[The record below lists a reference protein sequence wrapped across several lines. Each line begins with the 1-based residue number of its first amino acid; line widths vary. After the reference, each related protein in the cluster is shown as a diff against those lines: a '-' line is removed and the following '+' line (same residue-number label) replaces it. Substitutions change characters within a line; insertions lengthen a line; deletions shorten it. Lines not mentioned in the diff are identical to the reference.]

1 MIDKAQCSGVWVVA
15 EFRNGA
21 LQDVT
26 FELLA
31 KGRELADK
39 RGAKLAAVLFGQGL
53 KDKTADLFAHGADI
67 VYYADAP
74 ALATFNSDAYTA
86 QLAALV
92 QQHKPE
98 ILLGASTI
106 AGRSFLPRV
115 AIRVDTG
122 LASDCTGLE
131 LDANGLLQAQRPAYA
146 GNVIAT
152 IECPEHRPQMASV
165 RPKAFKK
172 GAPVAGRTG
181 QLVEVPA
188 ATGDVKTQIIETVRD
203 TGNVVNLADAD
214 IIVSGGRGI
223 GGPDK
228 FGFIQ
233 DLASELKGAV
243 GASRAAVDAGWISS
257 VHQVGQT
264 GKTVKPKLY
273 IACGISGA
281 IQHLAG
287 MGASD
292 FIIAINKDAAAPI
305 FEIADIGIV
314 GDLFT
319 IVPALTQALKSR

>member
-1 MIDKAQCSGVWVVA
+1 MTDKTQFSGVWVFT
-15 EFRNGA
+15 EYRNGA
-21 LQDVT
+21 IQDGT

-39 RGAKLAAVLFGQGL
+39 RGAQLAAVLFGQGL
-53 KDKTADLFAHGADI
+53 KDKAADLFANGADV
-67 VYYADAP
+67 VYYADAA
-74 ALATFNSDAYTA
+74 ALATFNGDAYTA

-92 QQHKPE
+92 AQYKPE

-115 AIRVDTG
+115 AVRVDTG
-122 LASDCTGLE
+122 LASDCTGL
-131 LDANGLLQAQRPAYA
+131 DVDTNGVLQAQRPAYA

-172 GAPVAGRTG
+172 GTPVVGRTG

-188 ATGDVKTQIIETVRD
+188 ATGDVKTQILETVRD

-223 GGPDK
+223 GGPDQ

-233 DLASELKGAV
+233 DLAAELKGAV

-292 FIIAINKDAAAPI
+292 FIIAINKDPAAPI

-314 GDLFT
+314 GDLFAV
-319 IVPALTQALKSR
+319 VPALTQALKSR

>member
-1 MIDKAQCSGVWVVA
+1 MTDKTQFSGVWVFA
-15 EFRNGA
+15 EVRNGA
-21 LQDVT
+21 IQDVT

-31 KGRELADK
+31 KGRELATK

-53 KDKTADLFAHGADI
+53 KDKAADLFAHGADV

-86 QLAALV
+86 QLSALV
-92 QQHKPE
+92 QQLKPE
-98 ILLGASTI
+98 ILLGGSTI
-106 AGRSFLPRV
+106 AGRSFFPRV
-115 AIRVDTG
+115 AVRVDTG
-122 LASDCTGLE
+122 LASDCTGLDV
-131 LDANGLLQAQRPAYA
+131 DANGVLQAMRPAYA

-165 RPKAFKK
+165 RSKAFKK
-172 GAPVAGRTG
+172 SAPVAGRTG
-181 QLVEVPA
+181 ELIEVTA
-188 ATGDVKTQIIETVRD
+188 ATGDVKTQVLETIRD

-223 GGPDK
+223 GGPDQ

-233 DLASELKGAV
+233 DLAAELKGAV

-257 VHQVGQT
+257 IHQVGQT

-314 GDLFT
+314 GDLFAV
-319 IVPALTQALKSR
+319 VPALTQALKSR

>member
-1 MIDKAQCSGVWVVA
+1 MIDKSQCSGVWVFA
-15 EFRNGA
+15 EYRNGVI
-21 LQDVT
+21 QDVT

-53 KDKTADLFAHGADI
+53 KDKAADLFANGADI

-74 ALATFNSDAYTA
+74 ALATFNGDAYTA
-86 QLAALV
+86 QLTALV
-92 QQHKPE
+92 QQYKPE
-98 ILLGASTI
+98 ILLGGSTI
-106 AGRSFLPRV
+106 AGRSFFPRV
-115 AIRVDTG
+115 AVRVDTG
-122 LASDCTGLE
+122 LASDCTGLDV
-131 LDANGLLQAQRPAYA
+131 DAAGILQAVRPAYA
-146 GNVIAT
+146 GNVLAT
-152 IECPEHRPQMASV
+152 IVCPEHRPQMASV
-165 RPKAFKK
+165 RAKAFKK

-181 QLVEVPA
+181 ELIEVPA
-188 ATGDVKTQIIETVRD
+188 ATGEVKTQILETVRD

-223 GGPDK
+223 GGPDQ

-233 DLASELKGAV
+233 DLAAELKGAV

-314 GDLFT
+314 GDLFAV
-319 IVPALTQALKSR
+319 VPALTQALKNR

>member
-1 MIDKAQCSGVWVVA
+1 MIDKSQCSGVWVIA
-15 EFRNGA
+15 EYRNGSI
-21 LQDVT
+21 QDVT

-53 KDKTADLFAHGADI
+53 KDKAADLFAHGADI

-131 LDANGLLQAQRPAYA
+131 LDANGILQAQRPAYA

-172 GAPVAGRTG
+172 GAPAAGRTG

-188 ATGDVKTQIIETVRD
+188 ATGDVKTQIGETVRD

-233 DLASELKGAV
+233 DLAAELKGAV

>member
-1 MIDKAQCSGVWVVA
+1 MIDKSQCSGVWVFA
-15 EFRNGA
+15 EQRNA
-21 LQDVT
+21 AIQDVT
-26 FELLA
+26 FEVLA
-31 KGRELADK
+31 KGREMADK

-53 KDKTADLFAHGADI
+53 KAQCADLFAHGADV

-92 QQHKPE
+92 QQYKPE
-98 ILLGASTI
+98 ILLGGSTI
-106 AGRSFLPRV
+106 AGRSFFPRV
-115 AIRVDTG
+115 AVRVDTG
-122 LASDCTGLE
+122 LASDCTS
-131 LDANGLLQAQRPAYA
+131 LDVAADGLLHAVRPAYA
-146 GNVIAT
+146 GNVLAT
-152 IECPEHRPQMASV
+152 LVCPEHRPQMATV
-165 RPKAFKK
+165 RGKAFKK
-172 GAPVAGRTG
+172 GTPVIGRAGE
-181 QLVEVPA
+181 LVEVPA
-188 ATGDVKTQIIETVRD
+188 ATGEVKTQILETVRD
-203 TGNVVNLADAD
+203 TGNMVNLADAD

-223 GGPDK
+223 GGPDQ

-233 DLASELKGAV
+233 DLAAELKGAV

-257 VHQVGQT
+257 LHQVGQT

-305 FEIADIGIV
+305 FDIADIGIV
-314 GDLFT
+314 GDLFA
-319 IVPALTQALKSR
+319 IVPALTQALKNR

>member
-1 MIDKAQCSGVWVVA
+1 MIDKSQCSGVWVFA
-15 EFRNGA
+15 EQRNA
-21 LQDVT
+21 AIQDVT

-53 KDKTADLFAHGADI
+53 KAQCAELFAHGADM

-92 QQHKPE
+92 QQYKPE
-98 ILLGASTI
+98 VLLGGSTI
-106 AGRSFLPRV
+106 AGRSFFPRV
-115 AIRVDTG
+115 AVRVDTG
-122 LASDCTGLE
+122 LASDCTS
-131 LDANGLLQAQRPAYA
+131 LDMDAAGLLQAVRPAYA
-146 GNVIAT
+146 GNVLAT
-152 IECPEHRPQMASV
+152 LVCPDHRPQMATV
-165 RPKAFKK
+165 RGKAFKK
-172 GAPVAGRTG
+172 GTPVVGRAGE
-181 QLVEVPA
+181 LIEVPA
-188 ATGDVKTQIIETVRD
+188 ATGEVKTQILETVRD
-203 TGNVVNLADAD
+203 TGNMVNLADAD

-223 GGPDK
+223 GGPDQ

-233 DLASELKGAV
+233 DLAAELKGAV

-257 VHQVGQT
+257 LHQVGQT

-305 FEIADIGIV
+305 FDIADIGIV
-314 GDLFT
+314 GDLFAV
-319 IVPALTQALKSR
+319 VPALTQALKNR

>member
-1 MIDKAQCSGVWVVA
+1 MMDKTQFSGIWVFA
-15 EFRNGA
+15 EYRNGA
-21 LQDVT
+21 IQDVT

-53 KDKTADLFAHGADI
+53 KDKAADPFAHGADV
-67 VYYADAP
+67 VYYVDAP

-86 QLAALV
+86 QLAVLI
-92 QQHKPE
+92 QQYKPE

-115 AIRVDTG
+115 AVRVDTG
-122 LASDCTGLE
+122 LASDCTA
-131 LDANGLLQAQRPAYA
+131 LDVDAEGNLQATRTAYA
-146 GNVIAT
+146 GNVLAT
-152 IECPEHRPQMASV
+152 IVCPEHRPQMASV

-188 ATGDVKTQIIETVRD
+188 ATGDVKTQILETVRD

-223 GGPDK
+223 GSPDK

-257 VHQVGQT
+257 IHQVGQT

-287 MGASD
+287 MGASGHQD
-292 FIIAINKDAAAPI
+292 RS
-305 FEIADIGIV
+305 
-314 GDLFT
+314 T
-319 IVPALTQALKSR
+319 

>member
-1 MIDKAQCSGVWVVA
+1 MIDKSQCSGVWVFA
-15 EFRNGA
+15 EQRNA
-21 LQDVT
+21 AIQDVT

-31 KGRELADK
+31 KGREMADK

-53 KDKTADLFAHGADI
+53 KAQCADLFAHGADV

-92 QQHKPE
+92 QQYKPE
-98 ILLGASTI
+98 ILLGGSTI
-106 AGRSFLPRV
+106 AGRSFFPRV
-115 AIRVDTG
+115 AVRVDTG
-122 LASDCTGLE
+122 LASDCTS
-131 LDANGLLQAQRPAYA
+131 LDVAADGLLHAVRPAYA
-146 GNVIAT
+146 GNVLAT
-152 IECPEHRPQMASV
+152 LVCPEHRPQMATV
-165 RPKAFKK
+165 RGKAFKK
-172 GAPVAGRTG
+172 GTPVIGRAGE
-181 QLVEVPA
+181 LVEVPA
-188 ATGDVKTQIIETVRD
+188 ATGEVKTQILETVRD
-203 TGNVVNLADAD
+203 TGNMVNLADAD

-223 GGPDK
+223 GGPDQ

-233 DLASELKGAV
+233 DLAAELKGAV

-257 VHQVGQT
+257 LHQVGQT

-305 FEIADIGIV
+305 FDIADIGIV
-314 GDLFT
+314 GDLFA
-319 IVPALTQALKSR
+319 IVPALTQALKNR